1 AIPAGII
8 TDRVDRRALIIRMD
22 ILRAVAFVGAA
33 LAIWLALP
41 LATAPAQGTSNTL
54 LYNGILAA
62 ALLVGIA
69 EVFRDNAAQT
79 MLPSI
84 VPHAR
89 LEKANGRL
97 WSVEIIGNSLLG
109 PAIGAFLIAVAL
121 PLPFIANA
129 LAYFAAILLLLRI
142 KGRFKPD
149 KETPKNWRAELAEGY
164 NFLKNAPLLR
174 TLALLTG
181 GWNFVF
187 HMMFIALVLHVQ
199 ENLHL
204 GAQAYGLI
212 LAAGAIGGVAGGWW
226 AEPIKNAL
234 GSARTTQLALAS
246 AAPVFLAI
254 AYAPGPISL
263 AITIAVFEF
272 TGLVWNTVS
281 VSYRQRT
288 IPDHLMGRVNSLYRL
303 LAWGTMPLGLLFS
316 GIIVRIAEVYYPR
329 NIALTAP
336 FIAAAIGAA

>member
-1 AIPAGII
+1 M
-8 TDRVDRRALIIRMD
+8 V
-22 ILRAVAFVGAA
+22 AA

-41 LATAPAQGTSNTL
+41 LDMAPTKGISNAP
-54 LYNGILAA
+54 LYYSILAA

-84 VPHAR
+84 VPHER

-97 WSVEIIGNSLLG
+97 WSIEIIGNSLLG

-121 PLPFIANA
+121 PLPFIANG

-142 KGRFKPD
+142 KGRFKPE
-149 KETPKNWRAELAEGY
+149 KGTAQNWRAELAEGY
-164 NFLKNAPLLR
+164 HFLKNSPLLR

-187 HMMFIALVLHVQ
+187 HMMMIALVLHVQ

-212 LAAGAIGGVAGGWW
+212 LAAGAIGGVLGGWC

-246 AAPVFLAI
+246 SAPVFLAV
-254 AYAPGPISL
+254 AYASGPVSL
-263 AITIAVFEF
+263 AITIALFEF
-272 TGLVWNTVS
+272 SGLVWNTVS

-303 LAWGTMPLGLLFS
+303 LAWGTMPLGLLLS
-316 GIIVRIAEVYYPR
+316 GIIVRIAEVYFPR
-329 NIALTAP
+329 GIALTAP
-336 FIAAAIGAA
+336 FFAAAIGATLLTLAGWRALGRGFSS